1 VARRVADRSIARGLV
16 HRLARSLALL
26 APLAFLGPWLVLA
39 ALPGCWPEPL
49 APSPGLPQYRE
60 IGAVP
65 VPGGGRVDVA
75 GGNLLLE
82 RVDLVIDTQ
91 LGPVSFGAVWNSADR
106 RWRWSF
112 GDLSVAGNVF
122 TDARGASFDLTAV
135 PDGHA
140 VPGTPWVDLGR
151 DAGSG
156 LAALK
161 TKGGLEWEFD
171 AVGQPARVHWTSS
184 ADPHLGFESA
194 VQGDGRP
201 HLTHLRQ
208 CLAAGGGCRPV
219 YDLTWD
225 AAGHL
230 LWVEDR
236 AGRRAEFAWDAAGRL
251 VSARDP
257 LDVARGRPG
266 VRYGYDDAGNLVSA
280 TSSEGERVAY
290 GYDGRRRVVSVRQVG
305 DATTGSPEQRFVY
318 EPPTAGFYETQ
329 WSDALGH
336 ETRFRYDAEG
346 RLHERESIDGG
357 ERTLLAWDGLRPTQR
372 TAPDGSVTTWTW
384 VDDDVVTRTDPSG
397 DVTTFRYAA
406 DGVDRAAPGA
416 RPVLEVRDRLGLVVG
431 RSYDAAGRLVA
442 VENGAG
448 EGVTI
453 AYGADELVELV
464 TPPAGAAT
472 RLSGYGEH
480 GHPTSIAW
488 GDLTRT
494 LSYDAVGN
502 LVSGPDFSD
511 GSGPGLGGVVSRSFD
526 EDRNVRSVTLS
537 ALALG
542 VPATGTLTVDARSDG
557 RPWRIARPGG
567 GDSEFVYDALGRL
580 VERRDRADG
589 AWHAMRLAYDE
600 AGRVVDRELP
610 NGMETRWSYDALGR
624 VAGRRILRAG
634 VLEAEAAYVFSDGLL
649 RWVLDSVS
657 GSRSLAYDAA
667 GRPVEV
673 AYSGGDRT
681 ELDWD
686 LRDRMVAARLRGGD
700 GTLLRSLGF
709 GYDAAGREAS
719 LSDGGRVLVARTFR
733 DGRLSE
739 IRYGNG
745 LRLDV
750 AYDADLGTP
759 IGTTL
764 VDAGGTT
771 LAHSGVEWLD
781 PDCSF
786 GQQCIR
792 AETDTWG
799 PLASHSSEKYWLMPL
814 EVGDDPAVRAGKR
827 VGAEQIGSR
836 LDFTFQYD
844 VLGNLTYVLL
854 GIPVYNAEGN
864 RLLRVA
870 SPTTG
875 APLLGYAYDDAGYTI
890 RRGSVPIAWDGA
902 GRIAALGD
910 DRFAWDADGRPV
922 AWRVGGVETR
932 FRFGGLV
939 ETDASGTPRAIDF
952 PEVRIDLAGG
962 DARYR
967 HLDFRG
973 NVELVSDAA
982 GRLLAH
988 YEYDAYGSP
997 TVFGADGD
1005 RRRRFALGQQVGA
1018 LVRLGHRVL
1027 DPATG
1032 RFLAPDPV
1040 FQLWNQYAYA
1050 AGNPVQL
1057 WDPGGQHPVLAAA
1070 ATAVGGAGTAALAAS
1085 YAVGAAGVAEPP
1097 LEVVAVALRV
1107 TGWGFQ
1113 AVGVAL
1119 ALLNAKVDALQHPGG
1134 DKRGQRSD
1142 PHPGGSGAP
1151 AGTGGPVG
1159 SLGSFGGTS
1168 GAPGITA
1175 APIDGGAEPVTTQKG
1190 LELHV
1195 EGLAPSGSV
1204 GCAPAA
1210 LPAHPRAGRVLAV
1223 LVPVEVLLGALM
1235 LRRRARGKA
1244 AA

>member
-1 VARRVADRSIARGLV
+1 VARRVADRSITLGLV
-16 HRLARSLALL
+16 CRAARSLTLL
-26 APLAFLGPWLVLA
+26 AVVPLWLALA
-39 ALPGCWPEPL
+39 AAPGCWPEPL

-60 IGAVP
+60 VGAVP
-65 VPGGGRVDVA
+65 VPGGGRVDAA
-75 GGNLLLE
+75 GGNLLIE

-112 GDLSVAGNVF
+112 DDVRVVGDVF
-122 TDARGASFDLTAV
+122 TDARGARFDLAAV

-151 DAGSG
+151 DAGTG
-156 LAALK
+156 LAVLK
-161 TKGGLEWEFD
+161 TKGGLAWEFD
-171 AVGQPARVHWTSS
+171 AWGQPVRVHWTSS
-184 ADPHLGFESA
+184 PDPQLRFESA
-194 VQGDGRP
+194 VQGDGRR

-208 CLAAGGGCRPV
+208 CLAAGGGCHPV

-225 AAGHL
+225 TAGHL
-230 LWVEDR
+230 LRVEDR
-236 AGRRAEFAWDAAGRL
+236 AGRRAEFAWDAADRL
-251 VSARDP
+251 VTARDP

-266 VRYGYDDAGNLVSA
+266 VRYGYDDAGHLVTA
-280 TSSEGERVAY
+280 TSSEGERVAF
-290 GYDGRRRVVSVRQVG
+290 GYDGRGRLVSVRQLG
-305 DATTGSPEQRFVY
+305 DATTGSPEQRFDY
-318 EPPTAGFYETQ
+318 APPAAGLYETR
-329 WSDALGH
+329 WIDALGH
-336 ETRFRYDAEG
+336 QTRFRYDAQG
-346 RLHERESIDGG
+346 RLHERESVDAG
-357 ERTLLAWDGLRPTQR
+357 ERTLLAWEGLRPTQR
-372 TAPDGSVTTWTW
+372 TAPDGSVTTWSW
-384 VDDDVVTRTDPSG
+384 SDDDVVMRTDPSG

-406 DGVDRAAPGA
+406 DAVDRAAPGA
-416 RPVLEVRDRLGLVVG
+416 RPVVEVRDRLGLVLG
-431 RSYDAAGRLVA
+431 RTYDAAGRLVA
-442 VENGAG
+442 VGNGAG
-448 EGVTI
+448 EAVAI
-453 AYGADELVELV
+453 AYGADEEVERV

-472 RLSGYGEH
+472 RFSGYGEH

-502 LVSGPDFSD
+502 LVSGPDLSD

-526 EDRNVRSVTLS
+526 EDRNVRAVTLA
-537 ALALG
+537 ALAIG
-542 VPATGTLTVDARSDG
+542 VPATATLTIEARSDG
-557 RPWRIARPGG
+557 RPWRITRPGG

-580 VERRDRADG
+580 VERRDRVDG
-589 AWHAMRLAYDE
+589 AWHALRLAYDA
-600 AGRVVDRELP
+600 AGRVVDRALA
-610 NGMETRWSYDALGR
+610 NGMEIRWSYDALGR
-624 VAGRRILRAG
+624 VAGRSILRDG
-634 VLEAEAAYVFSDGLL
+634 VLEAEVAYGFSGGLL
-649 RWVLDSVS
+649 RWVLDSLS
-657 GSRSLAYDAA
+657 GGRSLAYDPA
-667 GRPVEV
+667 GRPVAV
-673 AYSGGDRT
+673 TYSGGDRT

-709 GYDAAGREAS
+709 GYDGAGREAS
-719 LSDGGRVLVARTFR
+719 LRDGGRALVARTFQ
-733 DGRLSE
+733 DGRLAE

-745 LRLDV
+745 LRLEL
-750 AYDADLGTP
+750 AYDSELGTP
-759 IGTTL
+759 TGATL
-764 VDAGGTT
+764 LDSGGTT
-771 LAHSGVEWLD
+771 LAHSEVDWLD
-781 PDCSF
+781 PDCNF

-792 AETDTWG
+792 AQTDTSG
-799 PLASHSSEKYWLMPL
+799 PLASHSFEKYWLMPL
-814 EVGDDPAVRAGKR
+814 ELGDDPAVRAGKR
-827 VGAEQIGSR
+827 VGAQQIGST

-844 VLGNLTYVLL
+844 VLGNLTYVPL
-854 GIPVYNAEGN
+854 GIPVYNPEGN
-864 RLLRVA
+864 RLLRVS

-875 APLLGYAYDDAGYTI
+875 APVLDYAYDAAGYTT
-890 RRGSVPIAWDGA
+890 RRGAVPIAWDGA
-902 GRIAALGD
+902 GRIAAVGD
-910 DRFAWDADGRPV
+910 DRFAWDTDGRPV
-922 AWRVGGVETR
+922 AWRVDGVETR

-952 PEVRIDLAGG
+952 PEVRIDLAGS
-962 DARYR
+962 DSRYR

-973 NVELVSDAA
+973 NVKLVSDAA

-988 YEYDAYGSP
+988 YEYDGYGSP
-997 TVFGADGD
+997 TVLGADLD

-1097 LEVVAVALRV
+1097 LEVAALALRV
-1107 TGWGFQ
+1107 TGWGLQ
-1113 AVGVAL
+1113 AVAVAL
-1119 ALLNAKVDALQHPGG
+1119 ALLNAKVDALQQPGG
-1134 DKRGQRSD
+1134 EKREQRSD
-1142 PHPGGSGAP
+1142 PHPGGTGAP

-1168 GAPGITA
+1168 GALGITA
-1175 APIDGGAEPVTTQKG
+1175 APGIDARSDSLTTHKG

-1210 LPAHPRAGRVLAV
+1210 LPAHPRAGRILAV
-1223 LVPVEVLLGALM
+1223 LVPVEVLLGALV
-1235 LRRRARGKA
+1235 LWRRARGNA